1 MVVNMATNKEEMQM
15 RIVEHIATILFYFLA
30 SDDLSEEEDIEMDD
44 NTLDM
49 AAIIAAT
56 INLEV
61 QSVDENDNA
70 LVSMRLEDPILFIKN
85 LTDKQ

>member
-1 MVVNMATNKEEMQM
+1 MATNKEEMQI
-15 RIVEHIATILFYFLA
+15 RIVEHIGTILFYFLA
-30 SDDLSEEEDIEMDD
+30 SDDLSEDEDMEMDD

-70 LVSMRLEDPILFIKN
+70 IVSMRLEDPILFIKN

>member
-1 MVVNMATNKEEMQM
+1 MVVNMATNKEEMQI
-15 RIVEHIATILFYFLA
+15 RIVEHIGTILFYFLA
-30 SDDLSEEEDIEMDD
+30 SDDLSEDEDIEMDD

-70 LVSMRLEDPILFIKN
+70 IVSMRLEDPILFIKN

>member
-1 MVVNMATNKEEMQM
+1 MATNKEEMQM
-15 RIVEHIATILFYFLA
+15 RIVEHIGTILFYFLA
-30 SDDLSEEEDIEMDD
+30 SDDFSDDEDIEMDD
-44 NTLDM
+44 STLDM

-70 LVSMRLEDPILFIKN
+70 VVSIRLEDPLLFIKN

>member
-1 MVVNMATNKEEMQM
+1 MATNKEEMQI
-15 RIVEHIATILFYFLA
+15 RIVEHIGTILFYFLA
-30 SDDLSEEEDIEMDD
+30 SDDLSEDEDMEMDD

-49 AAIIAAT
+49 AEIIAAT

-70 LVSMRLEDPILFIKN
+70 IVSMRLEDPILFIKN

>member
-1 MVVNMATNKEEMQM
+1 MVVNMATNKEEMQI
-15 RIVEHIATILFYFLA
+15 RIVEHIGTILFYFLA
-30 SDDLSEEEDIEMDD
+30 SDDLSEDEDMEMDD

-70 LVSMRLEDPILFIKN
+70 IVSMRLEDPILFIKN

>member
-1 MVVNMATNKEEMQM
+1 MATNKEEMQI
-15 RIVEHIATILFYFLA
+15 RIVEHIGTILFYFLA
-30 SDDLSEEEDIEMDD
+30 SDDLSEDEDIEMDD

-49 AAIIAAT
+49 AAITAT

-70 LVSMRLEDPILFIKN
+70 IVSMRLEDPILFIKN

>member
-1 MVVNMATNKEEMQM
+1 MATNKEEMQI
-15 RIVEHIATILFYFLA
+15 RIVEHIGTILFYFLA
-30 SDDLSEEEDIEMDD
+30 SDDLSEDEDIEMDD

-70 LVSMRLEDPILFIKN
+70 IVSMRLEDPILFIKN